1 MEDES
6 FLTLA
11 QNLKSI
17 WTLDIKWKESRIH
30 YFVHWGKSIFEHF
43 FFFEKIKFR
52 PQRKCMTVV
61 FPKKCNSI
69 ITTGF
74 YFFFLI
80 ALSQSGIFKVKNR
93 WLIWEVSSAFLL
105 IVKSSM
111 KDRALSMGKKP
122 FELWICCQMQ
132 AVNQNQW
139 WIWIHFDHHPSRI
152 LIPPTA
158 YKSSIIV
165 GALGNWHVEK
175 IPTVFSSSPRR
186 KRTS

>member
-1 MEDES
+1 MKRIKD
-6 FLTLA
+6 TLFCA
-11 QNLKSI
+11 LSKINF
-17 WTLDIKWKESRIH
+17 WT
-30 YFVHWGKSIFEHF
+30 
-43 FFFEKIKFR
+43 FFEKKKQNSDHNGNAWQQF
-52 PQRKCMTVV
+52 
-61 FPKKCNSI
+61 FPKKMQ
-69 ITTGF
+69 F
-74 YFFFLI
+74 YNNHRILLLLPYCI
-80 ALSQSGIFKVKNR
+80 VVIRDFKVKNR

-139 WIWIHFDHHPSRI
+139 WIWIHFDHPPRI